1 MSDELKTSQSQR
13 RAVERYKQKV
23 KRITVDFYPTE
34 EAEWEHIQSQPNK
47 QGYIKSLIRADME
60 CGYWTFYSSH
70 GEDEYEYKCSKCNDY
85 SNQRYEFCPNC
96 GKRMKIGR
104 A

>member
-34 EAEWEHIQSQPNK
+34 ESEWEHIQSQPNK

-60 CGYWTFYSSH
+60 
-70 GEDEYEYKCSKCNDY
+70 K
-85 SNQRYEFCPNC
+85 
-96 GKRMKIGR
+96 GR